1 MIIIVR
7 PCTACIEKDNQKVW
21 NWQLRK
27 MVIITRKSHIEK
39 KVVESILHCLN
50 IKLVLLILELITLKL
65 AIINITIAFPI
76 RDTAIRTL
84 KAAQTN
90 ASTVFEFWNGKS
102 THNIPLTFPLLL
114 QISVITE
121 LSFKSKPVEIF
132 IISTLKLTFN
142 YSQQYIRKKCW
153 ACRIFSN

>member
-1 MIIIVR
+1 
-7 PCTACIEKDNQKVW
+7 
-21 NWQLRK
+21 

-90 ASTVFEFWNGKS
+90 ASTVFEF
-102 THNIPLTFPLLL
+102 
-114 QISVITE
+114 
-121 LSFKSKPVEIF
+121 
-132 IISTLKLTFN
+132 
-142 YSQQYIRKKCW
+142 
-153 ACRIFSN
+153 